1 MTLNSFCFVAS
12 WRQHT
17 AYRRPTSWF
26 DSDEPRRGLDILE
39 QPSAIFEGEAG
50 LSVGFYQADQNKQ
63 MGRSATGSKIVGL
76 VRAEPK
82 AFSPL

>member
-26 DSDEPRRGLDILE
+26 DSDERRRGLDILE
-39 QPSAIFEGEAG
+39 QPSAIFDGEAG
-50 LSVGFYQADQNKQ
+50 LSVGFIRPIRTSKWVEVPQARK
-63 MGRSATGSKIVGL
+63 
-76 VRAEPK
+76 
-82 AFSPL
+82 